1 MSTSAAAVTAAGN
14 KKKKYS
20 RGSANKAIDSMPNN
34 LFSLAITWKVRNIKR
49 IVQKK
54 IIVCSY

>member
-34 LFSLAITWKVRNIKR
+34 LFSLAITWK
-49 IVQKK
+49 
-54 IIVCSY
+54 